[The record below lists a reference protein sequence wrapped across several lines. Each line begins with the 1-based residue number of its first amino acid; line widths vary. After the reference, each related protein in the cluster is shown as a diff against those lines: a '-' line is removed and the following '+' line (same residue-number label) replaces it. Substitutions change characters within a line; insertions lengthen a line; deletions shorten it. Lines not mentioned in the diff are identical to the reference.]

1 MFLAAYWVMH
11 ECFLQCHVQIM
22 ATTKAAAL
30 EARRN
35 LEFTEGHCS
44 VPKAIVG
51 MLIGHNGRAIQ
62 VGDIRC
68 SAI

>member
-1 MFLAAYWVMH
+1 M
-11 ECFLQCHVQIM
+11 QIV
-22 ATTKAAAL
+22 ATTKTAAL

-35 LEFTEGHCS
+35 LEFTEGRCS

-62 VGDIRC
+62 VDGVRC
-68 SAI
+68 LAYG